1 MRLPSLTLYV
11 VLDPDLSE
19 RSGGLIPTA
28 LAAVRGGASILQ
40 LRAPAWKKRC
50 FVEAAR
56 ALKKALAEAPALP
69 PTPLIIDDHADVM
82 LAAGADGLHVGQDDL
97 PVEDARRLI
106 GAQRILGLSAGSL
119 EELGSAPAALVDYYG
134 VGAVYSTQTK
144 KDAGDAIGLGGL
156 RQVVEA
162 AHAWGKPCV
171 AIGGI
176 HLENAADVARTGVDG
191 AAVISAVCG
200 RPDPEAAA
208 RALLAQFLAGVPRG

>member
-19 RSGGLIPTA
+19 RSDGLIPTA
-28 LAAVRGGASILQ
+28 LAAVRGGATILQ
-40 LRAPAWKKRC
+40 LRAPAWKKRR

-56 ALKKALAEAPALP
+56 ALKTALAEASGLP
-69 PTPLIIDDHADVM
+69 KTPLIIDDHADVM
-82 LAAGADGLHVGQDDL
+82 LAADADGLHVGQKDL
-97 PVEDARRLI
+97 AVEDARRLI
-106 GAQRILGLSAGSL
+106 GPERILGLSAGNL
-119 EELGSAPAALVDYYG
+119 EELGSAPAELVDYYG

-144 KDAGDAIGLGGL
+144 KDAGAAIGLAGL
-156 RQVVEA
+156 AQVVEA
-162 AHAWGKPCV
+162 AHALGRPCV

-200 RPDPEAAA
+200 RPDPQTAA
-208 RALLAQFLAGVPRG
+208 RALLTQFLAGVPQG